1 MVVVAAIVVPSAKT
15 FIHPTWIP
23 IRTLAP
29 EAIWAGMCAREFRFV
44 LNKES
49 IFIVSK
55 LIVLC
60 GGDEGKTI
68 AYLFCPKTKLFRL
81 EKFRNLLISIL
92 WVQLFP
98 LSSETKKNFGM
109 NFTHTLIRGKRHVDF
124 QLHKS

>member
-1 MVVVAAIVVPSAKT
+1 MVVVVAAMIVVPSAKT

-55 LIVLC
+55 LIVLF
-60 GGDEGKTI
+60 GEGERYGTRE
-68 AYLFCPKTKLFRL
+68 KLLHIYFVRRL
-81 EKFRNLLISIL
+81 SFSAWRSLEIY
-92 WVQLFP
+92 
-98 LSSETKKNFGM
+98 
-109 NFTHTLIRGKRHVDF
+109 
-124 QLHKS
+124 